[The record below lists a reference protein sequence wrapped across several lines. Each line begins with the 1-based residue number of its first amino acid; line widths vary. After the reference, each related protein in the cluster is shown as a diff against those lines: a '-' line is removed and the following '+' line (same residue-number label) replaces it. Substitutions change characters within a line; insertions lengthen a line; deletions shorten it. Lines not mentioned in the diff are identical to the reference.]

1 MTHVHPSTDVWSC
14 AGDVAAEHRAP
25 PPLQSS
31 SKPAAPA
38 TPTAPAPVHVP
49 APAQAAAAGKTVA
62 LIRPSASD

>member
-14 AGDVAAEHRAP
+14 AGDVVAEHCAP

-38 TPTAPAPVHVP
+38 APAAPVQVP
-49 APAQAAAAGKTVA
+49 APAQAAATGKTVA
-62 LIRPSASD
+62 LIRPSASH